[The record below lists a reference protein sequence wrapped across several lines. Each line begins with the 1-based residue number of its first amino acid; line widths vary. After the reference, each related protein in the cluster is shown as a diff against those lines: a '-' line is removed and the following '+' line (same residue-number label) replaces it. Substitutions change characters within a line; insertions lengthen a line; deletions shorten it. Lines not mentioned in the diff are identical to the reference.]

1 MCSQERRAATPYAGE
16 TRATTMD
23 FDQLRASIA
32 ELQRWCGR
40 STNATGL
47 DQFVTK
53 ESPHD

>member
-1 MCSQERRAATPYAGE
+1 
-16 TRATTMD
+16 MD